1 MEVSIP
7 EPVFL
12 EYFHSTKKFPVC
24 RPPEVES
31 TSSITIQHPAYDKI
45 YCYVKTEA

>member
-1 MEVSIP
+1 MEFLIP

-12 EYFHSTKKFPVC
+12 EYFHST
-24 RPPEVES
+24 
-31 TSSITIQHPAYDKI
+31 IQHPYDKI